1 MKIERTTI
9 DGVFIEH
16 ASPESAPAAPPV
28 VFVHG
33 GAHGSWAWENYLG
46 YFAATGRDCYAFSWF
61 NHEGS
66 AALPDDRFAAR
77 SLADTVEELEIV
89 TAHVGQAPVL
99 MTHSMGAIVAQKY
112 AERHPVVAQVHLAPA
127 VCAEVGLD
135 VEFDIDPGA
144 PVERLPFEVAW
155 GLYLGGCSE
164 EDAGRYHALMSRES
178 AVAVK
183 EAVTASV
190 SVDRTRIGGPSLV
203 VAAEHDAIVPAE
215 AVRRSAAHFGS
226 DYLFLP
232 DRSHNVLLEPR
243 WRGTAD
249 RVRSW
254 LDHRAW

>member
-144 PVERLPFEVAW
+144 PVERLP
-155 GLYLGGCSE
+155 S
-164 EDAGRYHALMSRES
+164 
-178 AVAVK
+178 
-183 EAVTASV
+183 
-190 SVDRTRIGGPSLV
+190 
-203 VAAEHDAIVPAE
+203 
-215 AVRRSAAHFGS
+215 
-226 DYLFLP
+226 
-232 DRSHNVLLEPR
+232 R
-243 WRGTAD
+243 WRGAFIWAG
-249 RVRSW
+249 VRK
-254 LDHRAW
+254 RTPGVITR